1 MRGPGAMPAHTV
13 ASFIAEALRSLGV
26 ERIYGIIGTSILDF
40 LDTLYEYKAQ
50 LRYVSTRHEQV
61 AVSMADAETR
71 LTGIPG
77 AATVH
82 AGPGFLNTLIS
93 LGIAYKDRSPLLLVS
108 GGVRRRL
115 YGTDSWLEVDQQR
128 LAAPITRAA
137 ARLIDPEKL
146 PETLEHLL
154 RQALSPPRGP
164 VVLEVPED
172 LWGATVDGDPSR
184 FTLDR
189 LASPGKEPPASKV
202 AEILDSLGAYEKPLI
217 LACGEANRPGI
228 EEVLA
233 ELAERLGAYVVV
245 SGNGR
250 GACDELHP
258 RCLGRVGFGGGSI
271 PADRAL
277 EESDFLLVLGDELD
291 DITTYAYMVNPGGEV
306 VVVSENPVVERRPI
320 YFSERIDADPYRFA
334 AALLRE
340 ARGRNLSRRLPGWDS
355 IIEKYRSEWRRMV
368 EESLSRRYEGYANP
382 SKFFKALA
390 ERLPEKNV
398 VTGGQ
403 GTHIL
408 YAYNYLPA
416 RRPGSFLAATNLG
429 AMGFA
434 FPAALAA
441 KLARP
446 DHEVIAVVGDGE
458 FMMTLQDLET
468 AVRERIPVRVVVV
481 NDMSYRVLLL
491 RQRIQKMGRVIGTL
505 HGNPDFAELA
515 RSFGAE
521 GASVKRDEDI
531 EGVLG
536 EMLASDKPFVVDLR
550 ISRED
555 LPPLNIDA
563 SLRMGRA

>member
-1 MRGPGAMPAHTV
+1 MRTHSV
-13 ASFIAEALRSLGV
+13 ASFIAEAVQSLGV
-26 ERIYGIIGTSILDF
+26 RRIYGIIGTSILDF
-40 LDTLYEYKAQ
+40 LDTLYEYRGQ

-61 AVSMADAETR
+61 AVSMADAEAR

-77 AATVH
+77 VATVH

-93 LGIAYKDRSPLLLVS
+93 LGIAYKDHSPLLLVS

-115 YGTDSWLEVDQQR
+115 YGTDSWLEVDQQSI
-128 LAAPITRAA
+128 ASAVTRARS
-137 ARLIDPEKL
+137 RLSEPEKL

-154 RQALSPPRGP
+154 RSALRPPKGP
-164 VVLEVPED
+164 ALLEVPED
-172 LWGATVDGDPSR
+172 MWDAPVEGDPSR
-184 FTLDR
+184 FTLER
-189 LASPGKEPPASKV
+189 LAAPGKEPPASKV
-202 AEILDSLGAYEKPLI
+202 AEILEYIASSEKPLI

-228 EEVLA
+228 DEILA
-233 ELAERLGAYVVV
+233 ELAERLGAYIVV

-277 EESDFLLVLGDELD
+277 EDSDFLLVLGDEFD
-291 DITTYAYMVNPGGEV
+291 DITTYGYMVNPGGEV
-306 VVVSENPVVERRPI
+306 VVVSENPVMDYRPV
-320 YFSERIDADPYRFA
+320 YFSERVDADPYMFA
-334 AALLRE
+334 SALLRE
-340 ARGRNLSRRLPGWDS
+340 VRARSLSKRLEDWDRTIAS
-355 IIEKYRSEWRRMV
+355 YREEWRRMI

-382 SKFFKALA
+382 ARFFKALA
-390 ERLPEKNV
+390 DRLPEKTV

-408 YAYNYLPA
+408 YAYNYIPA
-416 RRPGSFLAATNLG
+416 RRPRSFLAATNLG

-441 KLARP
+441 KLAMP
-446 DHEVIAVVGDGE
+446 DHEVVAVVGDGE
-458 FMMTLQDLET
+458 FMMTVQDLET
-468 AVRERIPVRVVVV
+468 AVREGIGVKVVVV

-505 HGNPDFAELA
+505 HGNPGFGDLA
-515 RSFGAE
+515 RVFGAE
-521 GASVKRDEDI
+521 GATVSSDEDI
-531 EGVLG
+531 PSVVE

>member
-1 MRGPGAMPAHTV
+1 MGTHTV
-13 ASFIAEALRSLGV
+13 ASFIAEALQSLGAR
-26 ERIYGIIGTSILDF
+26 RIYGIIGTSILDF
-40 LDTLYEYKAQ
+40 LDTLYEYRGQ

-61 AVSMADAETR
+61 AVSMADAEAR
-71 LTGIPG
+71 LTGVPG
-77 AATVH
+77 VAAVH

-93 LGIAYKDRSPLLLVS
+93 LGIAYKDHSPLLLVS

-115 YGTDSWLEVDQQR
+115 YGTDSWLEVDQQSI
-128 LAAPITRAA
+128 ASAVTRAR
-137 ARLIDPEKL
+137 ARLGEPEKL

-154 RQALSPPRGP
+154 RSALSPPRGP
-164 VVLEVPED
+164 VLLEVPED
-172 LWGATVDGDPSR
+172 LWNAPVEGDPSR
-184 FTLDR
+184 FTLER
-189 LASPGKEPPASKV
+189 LAAPGKEPPAGKV
-202 AEILDSLGAYEKPLI
+202 VEVLEYMASSEKPLI
-217 LACGEANRPGI
+217 LACGEANRPGV
-228 EEVLA
+228 EEILA
-233 ELAERLGAYVVV
+233 ELAERLGAYIVV

-291 DITTYAYMVNPGGEV
+291 DITTYGYMVNPGGEV
-306 VVVSENPVVERRPI
+306 VVVSENPVVDYRPI

-340 ARGRNLSRRLPGWDS
+340 ARARNLSKRREDWDKAIAS
-355 IIEKYRSEWRRMV
+355 YREEWRRMIG
-368 EESLSRRYEGYANP
+368 ESLSRRYEGYANP
-382 SKFFKALA
+382 ARFFKALA
-390 ERLPEKNV
+390 DRLSGKTV

-408 YAYNYLPA
+408 YAYNYVPV
-416 RRPGSFLAATNLG
+416 RRPRSFLAATNLG

-441 KLARP
+441 KLAMP
-446 DHEVIAVVGDGE
+446 DHEVVAVVGDGE
-458 FMMTLQDLET
+458 FMMTVQDLET
-468 AVRERIPVRVVVV
+468 AVREGIGVKVVVV

-491 RQRIQKMGRVIGTL
+491 RQRIQKMGRIIGTL
-505 HGNPDFAELA
+505 HGNPGFEDLA
-515 RSFGAE
+515 RVFGAE
-521 GASVKRDEDI
+521 GATVSRDEDI
-531 EGVLG
+531 PGVVE